1 MELTIHERLKKFI
14 EYKGLSNTAFGKP
27 FKASRTEISNWTNGT
42 KMNVY
47 RISEMME
54 KYPEL
59 NGHWFICGKG
69 NMLNNE
75 GTYKPIVEICLNPEC
90 ILERQLLREKNQ
102 ELTTTIIELQR
113 ERIESLK
120 KA

>member
-14 EYKGLSNTAFGKP
+14 DFKGLSNTAFGKP
-27 FKASRTEISNWTNGT
+27 FKASRSEISNWCNGT

-47 RISEMME
+47 RISEMLE

-59 NGHWFICGKG
+59 NGHWFISGKG
-69 NMLNNE
+69 NMLNDN
-75 GTYKPIVEICLNPEC
+75 GTYKPIIEICLNPEC
-90 ILERQLLREKNQ
+90 ILERQLLMEKNQ
-102 ELTTTIIELQR
+102 ELSATIIELQR
-113 ERIESLK
+113 EKIESLK